1 MMTTPQPQPTLL
13 VFTLGASAESRRRR
27 LLPERWRG
35 AEMGFRRACL
45 DAALEAGRRAGC
57 RLEVSSPRYL
67 DLPEDA
73 LHVPQTGAE
82 FGIRLDR
89 ALRGSLARQP
99 GPVVVVGSDVPGLE
113 ADHVTRA
120 LEALDGHPDRVVL
133 GPSPDGGVYLVAA
146 SRPID
151 GLADDVAW
159 CCGATRDT
167 LRRVLE
173 AAGREVVWLEPLA
186 DLDRPADLDRWLADA
201 QGLGGRGAGALHA
214 ALRRW
219 LRPLGELLRALRQP
233 PEALAPVPV
242 RSQPRSPHPVRGP
255 PRRRTSPI
263 S

>member
-35 AEMGFRRACL
+35 TEMGFRRACL
-45 DAALEAGRRAGC
+45 DAVLEAGRQAGC
-57 RLEVSSPRYL
+57 RLEVSSPRCL

-73 LHVPQTGAE
+73 VHVPQTGAD

-89 ALRGSLARQP
+89 ALRDSLTRQT
-99 GPVVVVGSDVPGLE
+99 GPVVVVGSDVPDLE
-113 ADHVTRA
+113 AEHVARA
-120 LEALDGHPDRVVL
+120 LEALEGHPDRVVL

-146 SRPID
+146 SRPIE

-159 CCGATRDT
+159 CCGATRST
-167 LRRVLE
+167 LCRLLE
-173 AAGREVVWLEPLA
+173 AAGREVVWLEPLT
-186 DLDRPADLDRWLADA
+186 DLDRPADLDRWLAYA
-201 QGLGGRGAGALHA
+201 QGIASRGADTLHA
-214 ALRRW
+214 ALRQW
-219 LRPLGELLRALRQP
+219 LRPLEELLRVLRRP

-242 RSQPRSPHPVRGP
+242 RTRPRIPHPVRGP
-255 PRRRTSPI
+255 PRRRTSRI